1 MASFGLKAR
10 AAAGIGFEGK
20 TPVMVRWT
28 FARGL
33 LAALLV
39 LSSVPLSLGLSA
51 GFGDLS
57 AHAQGVIQ
65 NIRVEGN
72 KRVEPETV
80 RSYLTFTAG
89 DAYDPAQIDESLK
102 ALFATG
108 LFQDVRIRREGST
121 VVIVVQENPI
131 IARVAFEGNREVE
144 DDTLASEVQLKARA
158 VYTRARVQADVQR
171 ILDVYRRQGY
181 YAAAV
186 NPKII
191 NLDNNRIDVVFE
203 INEGPT
209 TKIRAINFI
218 GNEAFSDSQL
228 RFVIS
233 TTQTNLLSFLKNTN
247 IYDPDRLSLDRELLR
262 QFYLKNG
269 YADARIVSAT
279 ADFDRD
285 GRGFFITFTISEGER
300 YRFGAVDVESALP
313 SLNIDALRG
322 SILTRTGRVYNVEKV
337 EKTIEALTISVSQ
350 QGYAFGQVRPRF
362 ERDEASHTMGI
373 VYVIEEGPRI
383 YIERINIVGNFRTED
398 KVIRREFRLAE
409 GDAYNRL
416 LVEAARKRLRA
427 LGFFKTVD
435 IDTDPGSA
443 PDRVVLT
450 VKVQEQPTGEL
461 SFGVG
466 YSTSEGVIGD
476 VSITERNLM
485 GKGQYVRLGFSG
497 SLERAQVDFSFTEPR
512 FLDRNLAAGFD
523 AFYKTVDF
531 TSVASFS
538 ETDAGGDVRLG
549 FPIADNTQLG
559 LRYKFENE
567 NIFNVSNNASL
578 AVKQSEGDVNV
589 SSIGYTVA
597 YDTRNLP
604 QAPTAGV
611 FASFSQ
617 DLAGIGGDVNY
628 LRSVV
633 DARGYYPITN
643 KITLVGRVQGGDIMG
658 WGGQDV
664 RLTDLFFKGGETV
677 RGFQRAGFGPRDA
690 CEDPTT
696 GERLPHSTCT
706 RDSLGGQMFWATTAE
721 VRFPFPFIPENLGM
735 QGAVFVDAG
744 SLWDPSQ
751 LALNAVNQEGSFI
764 FDSSQVRLSTGFSI
778 IWQSPL
784 GPLRADVAQALLKAD
799 FDRTELF
806 RFGASTNF

>member
-1 MASFGLKAR
+1 
-10 AAAGIGFEGK
+10 
-20 TPVMVRWT
+20 MVRWT

-39 LSSVPLSLGLSA
+39 LSSVPLSLGLSV

-121 VVIVVQENPI
+121 VVIVVLENPI
-131 IARVAFEGNREVE
+131 VARVAFEGNREVE

-186 NPKII
+186 NPQII

-233 TTQTNLLSFLKNTN
+233 TTQTNLLSFLKSTN

-269 YADARIVSAT
+269 YADVRIVSAT
-279 ADFDRD
+279 ADLDRD

-300 YRFGAVDVESALP
+300 YRFGAIDVESALP
-313 SLNIDALRG
+313 SLNVDALRG
-322 SILTRTGRVYNVEKV
+322 SILTRTGRVYNAEKV
-337 EKTIEALTISVSQ
+337 EKTVEALTISVSQ

-398 KVIRREFRLAE
+398 KVIRRQFRLAE

-427 LGFFKTVD
+427 LGFFKNVD

-450 VKVQEQPTGEL
+450 VKVEEQPTGEL

-476 VSITERNLM
+476 ISVTERNLM
-485 GKGQYVRLGFSG
+485 GKGQYVKLGFSG
-497 SLERAQVDFSFTEPR
+497 SLERAQVDFSFTEPQ
-512 FLDRNLAAGFD
+512 FLDRNMAAGFD
-523 AFYKTVDF
+523 AFYKTVDL
-531 TSVASFS
+531 TSVASFE

-567 NIFNVSNNASL
+567 DIFNVSPTTPRSRSSRRQGPSTSQASATRSL
-578 AVKQSEGDVNV
+578 TTRATCRHRPRKA
-589 SSIGYTVA
+589 SSPLSPRTSPASAATWITSARSSTRAATTRSPTRSRWSVA
-597 YDTRNLP
+597 PRLEISW
-604 QAPTAGV
+604 AGV
-611 FASFSQ
+611 
-617 DLAGIGGDVNY
+617 
-628 LRSVV
+628 
-633 DARGYYPITN
+633 AR
-643 KITLVGRVQGGDIMG
+643 MC
-658 WGGQDV
+658 
-664 RLTDLFFKGGETV
+664 
-677 RGFQRAGFGPRDA
+677 A
-690 CEDPTT
+690 
-696 GERLPHSTCT
+696 
-706 RDSLGGQMFWATTAE
+706 
-721 VRFPFPFIPENLGM
+721 
-735 QGAVFVDAG
+735 
-744 SLWDPSQ
+744 
-751 LALNAVNQEGSFI
+751 
-764 FDSSQVRLSTGFSI
+764 
-778 IWQSPL
+778 
-784 GPLRADVAQALLKAD
+784 
-799 FDRTELF
+799 
-806 RFGASTNF
+806 